1 MYVETNQSVVDD
13 FDSETEGGTPTNNPK
28 DKNEDDVSMI
38 ELKSDKKKER
48 PKTLQDMLKV
58 ATKNGKRKISTLH
71 KADIFHRFFDSNA

>member
-48 PKTLQDMLKV
+48 PKTL
-58 ATKNGKRKISTLH
+58 
-71 KADIFHRFFDSNA
+71 